1 MALANYVNQ
10 SLEQLLNEYVSEINR
25 LKGLTTNELARES
38 LDGDIKTYSEIIG
51 AMKGVSHQFEGQL
64 DPKVNNDLG
73 YKLENFV
80 SKALKDND
88 NPSQLYRIISD
99 KYHQEIF
106 NDPDSL
112 IILLSKIYWEALKI
126 LGNPD
131 PITGQKYYNV
141 SREARENA
149 AKIKGIVEELLGEAL
164 YRHWLSMGKKITKG
178 EVMANLAQYARP
190 FYGAWEGVKGKIEKE
205 VERLTPNVEVQ
216 NAVEML
222 LMELENSYLSF
233 IQGSII
239 AAYNKRS
246 APEHIIPVLRYL
258 SGKDFFKNVFN
269 EMYNEVGNY
278 INQLQPQIAQYLQ
291 LNQPAGQQPNA
302 QPPQPAQPGQPG
314 NQPNPQSP
322 QQNPQPQNQVV
333 QVPPPQRIMPQ
344 KQANQ
349 LQQNQQN
356 NQQGQQTP

>member
-10 SLEQLLNEYVSEINR
+10 SLDQLLNEYVSEINR
-25 LKGLTTNELARES
+25 LKGLTTNNLVRES

-51 AMKGVSHQFEGQL
+51 AMKEVSHQFEGQL
-64 DPKVNNDLG
+64 DPKVNNDLRYG
-73 YKLENFV
+73 LENFV

-112 IILLSKIYWEALKI
+112 IILLSKIYWENLKI
-126 LGNPD
+126 LGERD
-131 PITGQKYYNV
+131 PITGQYYRNV

-149 AKIKGIVEELLGEAL
+149 AKIKNIIEELLGEAL
-164 YRHWLSMGKKITKG
+164 YRHWLSMGKKVTKG
-178 EVMANLAQYARP
+178 EIMANLAQYALP
-190 FYGAWEGVKGKIEKE
+190 FYEAWEGAKGKIKKE
-205 VERLTPNVEVQ
+205 VARLTPNVEVQ
-216 NAVEML
+216 NAVERL
-222 LMELENSYLSF
+222 VMELENSYLSL
-233 IQGSII
+233 IQGLIV

-269 EMYNEVGNY
+269 EMYNEIGNY

-291 LNQPAGQQPNA
+291 LNQPVGQQ
-302 QPPQPAQPGQPG
+302 QGQ
-314 NQPNPQSP
+314 
-322 QQNPQPQNQVV
+322 
-333 QVPPPQRIMPQ
+333 
-344 KQANQ
+344 QANQ
-349 LQQNQQN
+349 LNIQQPLQPPANQQPVPQQQQNQQQ
-356 NQQGQQTP
+356 NQQPAPQQQQAQQGGQSANQFRQPPNPNVLKP

>member
-1 MALANYVNQ
+1 MALTNYVDSTLDQ
-10 SLEQLLNEYVSEINR
+10 VLNEYKNEINR
-25 LKGLTTNELARES
+25 LKGLTTNRFIQDS
-38 LDGDIKTYSEIIG
+38 LDGNIETYSEIMG
-51 AMKGVSHQFEGQL
+51 AMKGVSQQFGGQL
-64 DPKVNNDLG
+64 DPKVNKDLG
-73 YKLENFV
+73 YVLENFV

-141 SREARENA
+141 DRRAREDA

-190 FYGAWEGVKGKIEKE
+190 YYGAWEGVKGKIEKE

-216 NAVEML
+216 NAVTRL
-222 LMELENSYLSF
+222 VMEVENSYLSF
-233 IQGSII
+233 IQGSIL

-258 SGKDFFKNVFN
+258 SDKGFFKNVFN
-269 EMYNEVGNY
+269 EMYNEIGNY
-278 INQLQPQIAQYLQ
+278 INQLQPQIVQYLQ
-291 LNQPAGQQPNA
+291 LNQPAGQQ
-302 QPPQPAQPGQPG
+302 QGQPG

-322 QQNPQPQNQVV
+322 QQNPQSQNPIV
-333 QVPPPQRIMPQ
+333 QVPPPNRIQ
-344 KQANQ
+344 S
-349 LQQNQQN
+349 QQNQQN
-356 NQQGQQTP
+356 NQQGKQTP

>member
-1 MALANYVNQ
+1 MALTTYVD
-10 SLEQLLNEYVSEINR
+10 STLDRVLNEYKNEINR
-25 LKGLTTNELARES
+25 LKGLTTNRFIQDS
-38 LDGDIKTYSEIIG
+38 LDGNIETYSEIMG
-51 AMKGVSHQFEGQL
+51 AMKEVSQQFGGQL
-64 DPKVNNDLG
+64 DPKVNKDLG
-73 YKLENFV
+73 YVLENFV

-141 SREARENA
+141 DRRAREDA

-190 FYGAWEGVKGKIEKE
+190 YYGVWEGVKGKIEKE
-205 VERLTPNVEVQ
+205 VERLTSNVEVQ
-216 NAVEML
+216 NAVTRL
-222 LMELENSYLSF
+222 VMEVENSYLSF
-233 IQGSII
+233 IQGSIL

-269 EMYNEVGNY
+269 EMYNEIGNY

-291 LNQPAGQQPNA
+291 LNQPVGQQQGQQINQPNVQQPVPMQQNQQAGQQPT
-302 QPPQPAQPGQPG
+302 QI
-314 NQPNPQSP
+314 SP
-322 QQNPQPQNQVV
+322 
-333 QVPPPQRIMPQ
+333 
-344 KQANQ
+344 
-349 LQQNQQN
+349 
-356 NQQGQQTP
+356 